1 MSMNE
6 TEDKNTSPDLESRI
20 DLAMDKIIQDTI
32 GHIPV
37 SEQIDNPDTKR
48 KNKKKSQR

>member
-37 SEQIDNPDTKR
+37 SEQIDNPDTK
-48 KNKKKSQR
+48 KKKKKSQR

>member
-37 SEQIDNPDTKR
+37 SEQIDNPDTK
-48 KNKKKSQR
+48 KEEEKKSQR